1 MHYNLSRLNTTALP
15 EGWARFETCGEW
27 CWDFDREHFPMPEVA
42 WQDGEWQHLLIWVSY
57 PDQTMTF
64 EDDEA
69 ARFIEWT
76 WREGMVK
83 PRR

>member
-1 MHYNLSRLNTTALP
+1 
-15 EGWARFETCGEW
+15 
-27 CWDFDREHFPMPEVA
+27 MPEVA